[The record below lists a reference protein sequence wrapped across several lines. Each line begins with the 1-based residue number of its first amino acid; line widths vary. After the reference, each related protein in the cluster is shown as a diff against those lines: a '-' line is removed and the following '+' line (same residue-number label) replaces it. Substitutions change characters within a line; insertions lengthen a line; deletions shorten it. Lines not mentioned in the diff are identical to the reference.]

1 MKITKFE
8 QSCLL
13 VEMPA
18 PVNRTALFDPGI
30 MSKDSLKVD
39 DLKFL
44 DDIIVTHGHGDHFS
58 LDIIKQLVTKF
69 PLVRITATPEAVIEL
84 EKIGISAGSD
94 PSNGISFF
102 DSPHESVQPLF
113 GSPQQFGVHYLDLL
127 SHPGDSHS
135 FAETKQILAL
145 PVTAPWGSTIK
156 AINLA
161 LELKPKYILPIHDWH
176 WREEARTQMYGAMEQ
191 VFDKNGI
198 KFIKLQTGEPV
209 VLMV

>member
-18 PVNRTALFDPGI
+18 PINRTALFDPGM

-69 PLVRITATPEAVIEL
+69 PLVRITATPEVVIEL
-84 EKIGISAGSD
+84 KKNGISAGSD

-102 DSPHESVQPLF
+102 DSPHASVQPLF
-113 GSPQQFGVHYLDLL
+113 ESPQQFGVHYLDLL